1 MSTLK
6 DPLVAREGW
15 FSLHRQLA
23 PSPPGSPSFY
33 PAGYSDQPHPWHL
46 ITLQPQA
53 SSLGAKPLIEK
64 TAKVTTFFW
73 HGSLDEEEGTLS

>member
-6 DPLVAREGW
+6 DPLVAREEGW

-23 PSPPGSPSFY
+23 PSPPGYPSFY

-53 SSLGAKPLIEK
+53 SSLGAK
-64 TAKVTTFFW
+64 VTS
-73 HGSLDEEEGTLS
+73 HSTLRIPPATGHTDRIYP